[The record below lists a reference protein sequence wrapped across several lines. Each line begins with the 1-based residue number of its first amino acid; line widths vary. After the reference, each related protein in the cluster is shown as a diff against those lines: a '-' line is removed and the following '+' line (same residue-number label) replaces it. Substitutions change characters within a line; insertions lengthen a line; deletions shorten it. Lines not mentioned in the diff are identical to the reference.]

1 MQAKIHTVGGL
12 SAHAD
17 QQGIMDWY
25 ANFKDRPPALMVH
38 GEVDSMNVLAD
49 KIKADLGGSAHV
61 AKAGKSTNLLKLEK
75 LKR

>member
-1 MQAKIHTVGGL
+1 MGGL

-38 GEVDSMNVLAD
+38 GEVRAMEVLAD
-49 KIKADLGGSAHV
+49 KIKSDLGGHAHI
-61 AKAGKSTNLLKLEK
+61 AKVGKSTDLLKLDR